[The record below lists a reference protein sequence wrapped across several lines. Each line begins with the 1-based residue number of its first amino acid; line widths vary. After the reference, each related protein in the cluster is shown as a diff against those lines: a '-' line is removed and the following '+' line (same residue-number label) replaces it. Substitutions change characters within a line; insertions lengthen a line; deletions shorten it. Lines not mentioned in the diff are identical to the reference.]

1 MAKAAENRPVIQLA
15 CTECKER
22 TYSTTKNKKN
32 DPNRIELRK
41 YFPRCLRH
49 TQHREA
55 K

>member
-1 MAKAAENRPVIQLA
+1 MPKAENRPVILLA

-22 TYSTTKNKKN
+22 SYATRKNKKN

-41 YFPRCLRH
+41 YCPRCRRH
-49 TQHREA
+49 TLHREA